1 MWYEARLADEE
12 FIQLSVTH
20 TAAPVITIDG
30 PSGTGK
36 GTLAVR
42 LKQRLGWHL
51 LDSGALYRSLGLA
64 AVNKSIPLNDEEKL
78 ADLAGDLALSF
89 EPGADGVEVYLDG
102 GNISAEIR
110 TEQVGAYASQVAAF
124 PLVRQM
130 LLARQR
136 AFRQAPGL
144 IADGRDMG
152 TVVFPDA
159 EIKIF
164 LTASAEERAK
174 RRYKQLKQKGIS
186 VTLARLLEDI
196 CDRDRRDEQ
205 RSVSPLRPAPDA
217 IVLDTTTIEI
227 DAVEKKVMALIHKR
241 GIVG

>member
-1 MWYEARLADEE
+1 MTSNSIDGA
-12 FIQLSVTH
+12 IPVVT
-20 TAAPVITIDG
+20 VDG

-42 LKQRLGWHL
+42 LKQQLGWHL

-64 AVNKSIPLNDEEKL
+64 AVKSAISLNNEEKL
-78 ADLAGDLALSF
+78 GALAASLALSF
-89 EPGADGVEVYLDG
+89 EAGENGVAVFLDG
-102 GNISAEIR
+102 EDISAEIR
-110 TEQVGAYASQVAAF
+110 TEEVGAYASQVAAL
-124 PLVRQM
+124 PLVREM

-144 IADGRDMG
+144 VADGRDMG

-159 EIKIF
+159 VLKIF

-174 RRYKQLKQKGIS
+174 RRYKQLKEKGNN

-205 RSVSPLRPAPDA
+205 RSVSPLRPAPEA

-227 DAVEKKVMALIHKR
+227 DDVEKKVMALINER
-241 GIVG
+241 GIVGVEPTV

>member
-1 MWYEARLADEE
+1 MTSDILENA
-12 FIQLSVTH
+12 I
-20 TAAPVITIDG
+20 PVITVDG

-42 LKQRLGWHL
+42 LKQQLGWHL

-64 AVNKSIPLNDEEKL
+64 AVNSAISLNNEEKL
-78 ADLAGDLALSF
+78 GTLAASLGLSF
-89 EPGADGVEVYLDG
+89 EASENGVAVFLDG
-102 GNISAEIR
+102 EDISTEIR
-110 TEQVGAYASQVAAF
+110 TEEVGAYASQVAAF
-124 PLVRQM
+124 PLVREM

-159 EIKIF
+159 VLKIF

-174 RRYKQLKQKGIS
+174 RRYKQLKEKGNN

-205 RSVSPLRPAPDA
+205 RSVSPLRPAPEA

-227 DAVEKKVMALIHKR
+227 DDVEKKVMALINER
-241 GIVG
+241 GIVGVEPTV

>member
-1 MWYEARLADEE
+1 MSSDILEKA
-12 FIQLSVTH
+12 I
-20 TAAPVITIDG
+20 PVITVDG

-42 LKQRLGWHL
+42 LKQQLGWHL

-64 AVNKSIPLNDEEKL
+64 AVNKAIPLNDEEKL
-78 ADLAGDLALSF
+78 GSLAAGLGLSF
-89 EPGADGVEVYLDG
+89 AASENGVQVFLDG
-102 GNISAEIR
+102 EDISTEIR
-110 TEQVGAYASQVAAF
+110 TEEVGAYASQVAAL
-124 PLVRQM
+124 PLVREM

-159 EIKIF
+159 GLKIF

-174 RRYKQLKQKGIS
+174 RRYKQLKEKGNN

-205 RSVSPLRPAPDA
+205 RSVSPLRPAPEA

-227 DAVEKKVMALIHKR
+227 DDVEKKVMALMNER
-241 GIVG
+241 GIVGGEPTV

>member
-1 MWYEARLADEE
+1 MQFAPNALITQAELP
-12 FIQLSVTH
+12 
-20 TAAPVITIDG
+20 PVITIDG

-36 GTLAVR
+36 GTLAIR

-64 AVNKSIPLNDEEKL
+64 AVKQSISLNDEEKL
-78 ADLAGDLALSF
+78 ASLALELALSF
-89 EPGADGVEVYLDG
+89 EPGGEAVEVLLNG
-102 GNISAEIR
+102 ENISAEIR
-110 TEQVGAYASQVAAF
+110 TEEVGAYASQVAAY
-124 PLVRQM
+124 PGVRTN

-136 AFRQAPGL
+136 AFREAPGL

-159 EIKIF
+159 NIKIF
-164 LTASAEERAK
+164 LTASPEERAK

-217 IVLDTTTIEI
+217 IMLDTTLIEI
-227 DAVEKKVMALIHKR
+227 NEVEKQVMALMKER
-241 GIVG
+241 GIVAR